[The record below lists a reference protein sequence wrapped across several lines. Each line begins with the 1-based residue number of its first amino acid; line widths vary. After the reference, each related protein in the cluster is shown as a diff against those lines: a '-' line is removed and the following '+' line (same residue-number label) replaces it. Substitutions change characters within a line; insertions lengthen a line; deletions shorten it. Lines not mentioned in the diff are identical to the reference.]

1 MTYSGKVDIQQVID
15 ESPFSGFHWL
25 LIVLGFLVL
34 AIDGFDTAAMGY
46 IAPTLSAEW
55 GIHKQDLG
63 PVLSAAL
70 LGLSLGALIAGPVS
84 DRMGRK
90 RVLVFSCLFFGL
102 ASLGTAWAQS
112 LNTLTLWRF
121 LTGLGLGAAMPN
133 AITLISE
140 FAPQRCRAMAINTM
154 YCGFPLGAAGGGAIS
169 SWLIPH
175 HGWRS
180 VLLTGAIAP
189 LILTVLLA
197 LLLPESVKF
206 LVQRGKDVAQ
216 VRRIASRFSRS
227 TLESVTGFFLAEE
240 KAASKKGSVGQ
251 LFSMPWLP
259 GTLMLWVTYFMGL
272 VIYYVLLS
280 WMPTLMQGMG
290 YALAESAWLTSL
302 FTFGGTAGILLAG
315 WMMDRWEA
323 HKVVAGGFV
332 LTMGLILLLGLEH
345 NHIAL
350 FGGLIFLMGIAMNGA
365 QSGMQTLAATFYPT
379 ECRATGI
386 AWMQGIGRFGGVAGT
401 MTSAQLLSMQ
411 WQADSILMILSVPA
425 LVAAAATVY
434 KMLYSA
440 RRNPASRSS
449 SLFCYSAPAIKGA
462 ACLTSFYSNQKFRR
476 TPAISSACAPTPV
489 FVCTSSSRWALRG
502 TTNACA
508 ARGWITMNLPP
519 WFAITITPRFWK
531 QRGRSACSP

>member
-1 MTYSGKVDIQQVID
+1 MAYSGKVDIQQVID
-15 ESPFSGFHWL
+15 DSPFSRFHWM

-55 GIHKQDLG
+55 GIARQDLG

-70 LGLSLGALIAGPVS
+70 LGLSLGALVAGPVS
-84 DRMGRK
+84 DRVGRK

-102 ASLGTAWAQS
+102 SSLGTAWAQS

-175 HGWRS
+175 HGWKS
-180 VLLTGAIAP
+180 VLLLGAVAP
-189 LILTVLLA
+189 LVLTVLLA
-197 LLLPESVKF
+197 LLLPESVKY
-206 LVQRGKDVAQ
+206 LVQRGKETARI
-216 VRRIASRFSRS
+216 RRIASQFAGQ
-227 TLESVTGFFLAEE
+227 SVEKVSGFFLTETGAGQ
-240 KAASKKGSVGQ
+240 KKGSVAQ
-251 LFSMPWLP
+251 LFALPWLP
-259 GTLMLWVTYFMGL
+259 GTLMLWTTYFMGL

-280 WMPTLMQGMG
+280 WMPTLMLGMG
-290 YALAESAWLTSL
+290 YPLAESAWLTSL

-323 HKVVAGGFV
+323 HRVVTGGFFI
-332 LTMGLILLLGLEH
+332 TMLLILALGMEH
-345 NHIAL
+345 NHIVL
-350 FGGLIFLMGIAMNGA
+350 FGGLIFVMGITMNGA

-379 ECRATGI
+379 HCRATGI

-401 MTSAQLLSMQ
+401 LTSAHLLSLQ
-411 WQADSILMILSVPA
+411 WQADSILMFLSVPA
-425 LVAAAATVY
+425 LLATAATLY
-434 KMLYSA
+434 KMFRYRSQV
-440 RRNPASRSS
+440 ASI
-449 SLFCYSAPAIKGA
+449 A
-462 ACLTSFYSNQKFRR
+462 
-476 TPAISSACAPTPV
+476 
-489 FVCTSSSRWALRG
+489 
-502 TTNACA
+502 
-508 ARGWITMNLPP
+508 
-519 WFAITITPRFWK
+519 
-531 QRGRSACSP
+531 

>member
-1 MTYSGKVDIQQVID
+1 MTYSGRVDIQQVID

-154 YCGFPLGAAGGGAIS
+154 YCGFPLGAAGGGVIS
-169 SWLIPH
+169 SWLIPNY
-175 HGWRS
+175 GWHS
-180 VLLTGAIAP
+180 VLLAGAIAP
-189 LILTVLLA
+189 LALTVLLV
-197 LLLPESVKF
+197 LFLPESVKY
-206 LVQRGKDVAQ
+206 LVHRGKGVAQ
-216 VRRIASRFSRS
+216 VKRIAQRFISGS
-227 TLESVTGFFLAEE
+227 LEQVTQFYLDEDRVTV
-240 KAASKKGSVGQ
+240 KKGSVAQ

-259 GTLMLWVTYFMGL
+259 GTLMLWMTYFMGL

-280 WMPTLMQGMG
+280 WMPTLMLGMG
-290 YALAESAWLTSL
+290 YPLAESAWLTSL

-315 WMMDRWEA
+315 WLMDRWEA
-323 HKVVAGGFV
+323 HKVVSLGFI
-332 LTMGLILLLGLEH
+332 LTMLFALALGFEH
-345 NHIAL
+345 NHIIL
-350 FGGLIFLMGIAMNGA
+350 FGALIFLMGITMNGA
-365 QSGMQTLAATFYPT
+365 QSGLQTLAATFYPT
-379 ECRATGI
+379 HCRATGI
-386 AWMQGIGRFGGVAGT
+386 AWMQGVGRFGGVAGT
-401 MTSAQLLSMQ
+401 MMSAQLLSLQ
-411 WQADSILMILSVPA
+411 WQADSILMFLSLPA
-425 LVAAAATVY
+425 LVAAAATIY
-434 KMLYSA
+434 KLQRYKPHA
-440 RRNPASRSS
+440 
-449 SLFCYSAPAIKGA
+449 
-462 ACLTSFYSNQKFRR
+462 LTV
-476 TPAISSACAPTPV
+476 A
-489 FVCTSSSRWALRG
+489 
-502 TTNACA
+502 
-508 ARGWITMNLPP
+508 
-519 WFAITITPRFWK
+519 
-531 QRGRSACSP
+531 